1 MEFPD
6 LKIDAIAEF
15 LLRYIRRGGEVVDGI
30 NHVDIQAYFIIIG
43 IFMISWSFRNH
54 GKKVDVG
61 NIRAADLDRTVDENT
76 DSQIEVR
83 REMRLLNQK
92 IDRLTDEINK
102 KL

>member
-15 LLRYIRRGGEVVDGI
+15 LLRYMRQGGEAVEGI
-30 NHVDIQAYFIIIG
+30 NHIDIQAWFIIIG

-54 GKKVDVG
+54 GKKVDVA

-76 DSQIEVR
+76 DSLIEVR
-83 REMRLLNQK
+83 REMRLLNQN
-92 IDRLTDEINK
+92 IGNLADAIEK